1 MSDRFQRIIRLLETR
16 DDGLP
21 GIRAQRVHTTSGFV
35 HDDATL
41 SCEDCTANGAVLK
54 GCESCHGTG
63 RVLVKRDRDPYAV
76 DVVLPY
82 GMNLDRHEKRRAR
95 DSELARLAGQTAE
108 PRSEAD
114 LLASIPPEPWEVE
127 RRRMYRAFD
136 YAALDLALDE
146 LRNHDEGSY
155 HALHSVFIF
164 AWSEPSVSLEVAV
177 QHGLR
182 FIDPRMP
189 DPIRAPG
196 MESRHPALE
205 RRDKRRAAAT
215 TSDRISTLTSPA
227 PAEVMPPNNSAAS
240 TASACTDTQ
249 AA

>member
-1 MSDRFQRIIRLLETR
+1 MTPREFDVWLERIKDEVLSASESGTYVSDRHERIIRLLETR

-21 GIRAQRVHTTSGFV
+21 GIQAQRIHTTSGFV
-35 HDDATL
+35 HQDATL

-63 RVLVKRDRDPYAV
+63 RVLVRRDRDPYAV

-95 DSELARLAGQTAE
+95 DSELARLSSQTA
-108 PRSEAD
+108 PARSEAD
-114 LLASIPPEPWEVE
+114 VLASTPPEPWEVE

-136 YAALDLALDE
+136 YAALDLALDM

-155 HALHSVFIF
+155 HAIHSVYVYS
-164 AWSEPSVSLEVAV
+164 WSEPSVSLEVAV

-182 FIDPRMP
+182 FVDPRMP
-189 DPIRAPG
+189 AFIRAPG
-196 MESRHPALE
+196 MDVHPAVT
-205 RRDKRRAAAT
+205 RRAERNAA
-215 TSDRISTLTSPA
+215 
-227 PAEVMPPNNSAAS
+227 
-240 TASACTDTQ
+240 
-249 AA
+249 